1 MIGGED
7 TACTRIL
14 AAYAIRSSHSTLQLS
29 IYTMSAVLVTGI
41 TGFLG
46 AHVAHTFLQHSH
58 PVHAT
63 LRSPAKLVPL
73 LQSPIFSPF
82 IASGQLKLFVVG
94 DLEVADYG
102 EAMKGVERV
111 VHTAFKTDITATDF
125 RKGLLDVG
133 VDGMRR
139 VFDAVDKSPE
149 IKSVVITSSM
159 GACNDIKTAW
169 EKQAGTVVTDDTWN
183 SYTLEEVDELCASK
197 APTNEAGWRT
207 GMVMYMV
214 AKKYA
219 ELFAWEQYKAAQARG
234 KTWSLTAIIPTMIL
248 GPPIQ
253 PITPPLLMSSVSTM
267 VMWLL
272 AQGPESQVFSPPAS
286 IWFIDVRD
294 CAEEHY
300 RAAIKGKTGRY
311 ISGSGI
317 YDFQQITELLPTLYP
332 DQAARFAKGEPGQRL
347 SLNPGSYRIESKM
360 REEFGVEYRGL
371 ETVVKDTFDRL
382 FELEKQGL

>member
-1 MIGGED
+1 
-7 TACTRIL
+7 
-14 AAYAIRSSHSTLQLS
+14 
-29 IYTMSAVLVTGI
+29 MSAVLITGI

-46 AHVAHTFLQHSH
+46 AHVAHTFLQNAH

-63 LRSPAKLVPL
+63 LRSPSPSPSKLLPIPI
-73 LQSPIFSPF
+73 QKSPVFAPF

-94 DLEVADYG
+94 DLGEADYG
-102 EAMKGVERV
+102 EAMRGVGRV
-111 VHTAFKTDITATDF
+111 VHTAFRVDISKTDGDF
-125 RKGLLDVG
+125 RRELVDVG
-133 VDGMRR
+133 VGGMGRL
-139 VFDAVDKSPE
+139 FDAVDKNPE

-159 GACNDIKTAW
+159 GACNDLKTAW

-183 SYTLEEVDELCASK
+183 DYTLEEVDELCASK
-197 APTNEAGWRT
+197 APTNEAGWQT
-207 GMVMYMV
+207 GMIMYMV

-219 ELFAWEQYKAAQARG
+219 ELFAWERYEAAQKRG
-234 KTWSLTAIIPTMIL
+234 KTWSLTAICPTMIL

-253 PITPPLLMSSVSTM
+253 PITPPLLMSSVSTT

-272 AQGPESQVFSPPAS
+272 AGGPGSMVVSPPAS

-332 DQAARFAKGEPGQRL
+332 DQAARFARGEPGKRP
-347 SLNPGSYRIESKM
+347 SLDPGSYGIESKM
-360 REEFGVEYRGL
+360 GEEFGIEYRGL